1 MDYHQNDTERKI
13 FYESYDL
20 PVAFG
25 DVDVD
30 EPNVLMG
37 GFDKEDEK
45 LGVMLGVWKP
55 IQPDQV
61 NFCQEKSYGKMELFL
76 CIDLGLWFTTCNH
89 GCKNFR
95 AWKSNSVS
103 CAFQFCIHDIWQ
115 SEWGNFLQSQSKM
128 VLLLK
133 ANYKRSIGL
142 SSVYKGD
149 FWKN

>member
-61 NFCQEKSYGKMELFL
+61 SFCQEKSYRKMELFL
-76 CIDLGLWFTTCNH
+76 CIDLGL
-89 GCKNFR
+89 
-95 AWKSNSVS
+95 
-103 CAFQFCIHDIWQ
+103 
-115 SEWGNFLQSQSKM
+115 
-128 VLLLK
+128 
-133 ANYKRSIGL
+133 
-142 SSVYKGD
+142 
-149 FWKN
+149 